1 MNLYL
6 LERIGG
12 TGWDQFDS
20 FVVAAADSRQARK
33 LTVARA
39 GRYDRCD
46 WGDPAEATC
55 RKIGTARAGIKAGV
69 VIGSFNAG

>member
-1 MNLYL
+1 
-6 LERIGG
+6 
-12 TGWDQFDS
+12 
-20 FVVAAADSRQARK
+20 VAAADSRQARK
-33 LTVARA
+33 LTVAAA